1 MNTRLEEIFSLIPN
15 CESFADVG
23 CDHGYISNAMIR
35 SGRAKKVIFSD
46 ISAKCL
52 KKAEELLAPFVEQG
66 VAEGIVSNGFEKLP
80 PVDCALIAG
89 MGGEEIISIINGA
102 QSLPEVLVLQ
112 PMKNS
117 EKVRVHLIEK
127 GYKILKDYTFFS
139 EGKFYD
145 VVLAEKGE
153 DFLTKEEIYF
163 GRTNILVRP
172 SAFVDKWNLKK
183 QEIIKYLSE
192 QNLGEKSRI
201 ELLDELKRI
210 EKIC

>member
-1 MNTRLEEIFSLIPN
+1 MNTRLNEIFSLIPS
-15 CESFADVG
+15 CTCFADIG
-23 CDHGYISNAMIR
+23 CDHGYLSNAIIR

-52 KKAEELLAPFVEQG
+52 KKAEDLLAPFVERG

-102 QSLPEVLVLQ
+102 KSLPEALVLQ

-117 EKVRVHLIEK
+117 EKVRVLLVSK
-127 GYKILKDYTFFS
+127 GYKIVKDYTFFS

-145 VVLAEKGE
+145 VISAEKGE
-153 DFLTKEEIYF
+153 DFLTEEEIYF
-163 GRTNILVRP
+163 GRTNLLVRP
-172 SAFVDKWNLKK
+172 SAFLDKWNAKK
-183 QEIIKYLSE
+183 QEIIRYLSE
-192 QNLGEKSRI
+192 QNLGEKSRT
-201 ELLDELKRI
+201 ELLAELKRI